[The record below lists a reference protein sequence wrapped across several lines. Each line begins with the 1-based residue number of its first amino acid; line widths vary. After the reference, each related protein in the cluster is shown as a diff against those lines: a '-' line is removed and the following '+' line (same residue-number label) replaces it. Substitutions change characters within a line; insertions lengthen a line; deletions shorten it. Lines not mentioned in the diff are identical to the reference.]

1 MNELAQLLISHNIT
15 VSSVESFT
23 VGNFASMLGSV
34 PGISKV
40 YKGSLVT
47 YQSETKERLL
57 SIDHDIIA
65 KYGVV
70 SKEIARDSDFSEIT
84 TDNYSSVPSGAKNII
99 ITAKVYAQRMAGY
112 SSGSINWGGG
122 YINGYNL
129 KVTVKASLNGISY
142 TLGTVD
148 IPAALNNIA
157 NEPTSLYKTVTYT
170 IPSGSGTLNLTAT
183 PTLSSAIRLISFD
196 YDEDSYWINLYNQS
210 SYLWL
215 RLDSIQWSLSSSTQ
229 LATGTL
235 NYVAIAE

>member
-70 SKEIARDSDFSEIT
+70 SKEIASLMCVNGKAILNSDICVSFTGNAGPDAMENKPVGEVYIGINFK
-84 TDNYSSVPSGAKNII
+84 DDISVYK
-99 ITAKVYAQRMAGY
+99 
-112 SSGSINWGGG
+112 
-122 YINGYNL
+122 
-129 KVTVKASLNGISY
+129 LN
-142 TLGTVD
+142 
-148 IPAALNNIA
+148 
-157 NEPTSLYKTVTYT
+157 
-170 IPSGSGTLNLTAT
+170 
-183 PTLSSAIRLISFD
+183 
-196 YDEDSYWINLYNQS
+196 
-210 SYLWL
+210 
-215 RLDSIQWSLSSSTQ
+215 
-229 LATGTL
+229 
-235 NYVAIAE
+235 

>member
-70 SKEIARDSDFSEIT
+70 SKEIASLMCVNGKAILNSDVCVSFTGNAGPDAMENKPVGEVYIGINFKDDISVYKLNLKGSRSEIVKQAM
-84 TDNYSSVPSGAKNII
+84 DFAVRKLIAKFQVN
-99 ITAKVYAQRMAGY
+99 
-112 SSGSINWGGG
+112 
-122 YINGYNL
+122 
-129 KVTVKASLNGISY
+129 
-142 TLGTVD
+142 
-148 IPAALNNIA
+148 
-157 NEPTSLYKTVTYT
+157 
-170 IPSGSGTLNLTAT
+170 
-183 PTLSSAIRLISFD
+183 
-196 YDEDSYWINLYNQS
+196 
-210 SYLWL
+210 
-215 RLDSIQWSLSSSTQ
+215 
-229 LATGTL
+229 
-235 NYVAIAE
+235 

>member
-70 SKEIARDSDFSEIT
+70 SKEIASLMCVNGKAILNSDICVSFTGNAGPDAMENKPVGEVYIGINFKDDISVYKLNLKGSRSEIVKQAM
-84 TDNYSSVPSGAKNII
+84 DFAVRKLIAKFQVN
-99 ITAKVYAQRMAGY
+99 
-112 SSGSINWGGG
+112 
-122 YINGYNL
+122 
-129 KVTVKASLNGISY
+129 
-142 TLGTVD
+142 
-148 IPAALNNIA
+148 
-157 NEPTSLYKTVTYT
+157 
-170 IPSGSGTLNLTAT
+170 
-183 PTLSSAIRLISFD
+183 
-196 YDEDSYWINLYNQS
+196 
-210 SYLWL
+210 
-215 RLDSIQWSLSSSTQ
+215 
-229 LATGTL
+229 
-235 NYVAIAE
+235 

>member
-70 SKEIARDSDFSEIT
+70 SKEIASLMCVNGKAILNSDICVSFTGNAGPNAMENKLVGEVYIGINFKGDISVYKLNLKGSRSEIVKQAM
-84 TDNYSSVPSGAKNII
+84 DFAVRKLIAKFQVN
-99 ITAKVYAQRMAGY
+99 
-112 SSGSINWGGG
+112 
-122 YINGYNL
+122 
-129 KVTVKASLNGISY
+129 
-142 TLGTVD
+142 
-148 IPAALNNIA
+148 
-157 NEPTSLYKTVTYT
+157 
-170 IPSGSGTLNLTAT
+170 
-183 PTLSSAIRLISFD
+183 
-196 YDEDSYWINLYNQS
+196 
-210 SYLWL
+210 
-215 RLDSIQWSLSSSTQ
+215 
-229 LATGTL
+229 
-235 NYVAIAE
+235 